1 MKKALL
7 YLMTAVMILIPLQ
20 NVALAEYGQPEAP
33 VLQAEEPAYKPGDA
47 PAQTGISDCAS
58 PLLHAV
64 LLAMLNQDASVFDAG
79 EPALAWESLY
89 NLLSLYG
96 QLDDRSQYEGDFLA
110 LPAETVRDYAASLI
124 PDLSALGALPEA
136 LTDRLTFR
144 PEDGSYLVVCGIDG
158 LSQLELSDPVWKDGL
173 ICLTGS
179 LTFPEDGTVLA
190 RFQAGLEPSDNML
203 GFTLESMEL
212 L

>member
-1 MKKALL
+1 MKKAFLFF
-7 YLMTAVMILIPLQ
+7 MTAVMLFVPLQ

-33 VLQAEEPAYKPGDA
+33 VPQEEEPAYRPGDA
-47 PAQTGISDCAS
+47 PAQTDITDCAS

-64 LLAMLNQDASVFDAG
+64 LLAMLNQNAPVFDAG

-110 LPAETVRDYAASLI
+110 LPSETVRDYAA
-124 PDLSALGALPEA
+124 ALVPGLPVLGELPES
-136 LTDRLTFR
+136 LSDRLAFR

-158 LSQLELSDPVWKDGL
+158 LSQLELSGPAWEDGL
-173 ICLTGS
+173 IRLTGK
-179 LTFPEDGTVLA
+179 LIFPEDGTVLA
-190 RFQAGLEPSDNML
+190 RFRADLALSDNML
-203 GFTLESMEL
+203 GFTLENMEL